1 MPQDSGNQRHEG
13 FPVLGTYQSR
23 DEEFRKNNGPFE
35 LFAMKKIE
43 EFFAWL
49 MVFLAIW
56 ILPLAAM
63 ILLGEEIPDIGALAL
78 LIVPIGVSLLYLRTS
93 FRVVPEYERLV
104 IFRLGRCIGAKG
116 PGIVLLIP
124 LIDRPITVDVR
135 ERYFEVPHETCITK
149 DNAQID
155 VDFLFYWKI
164 EEPVWSQV
172 RVQNLGESLKGLATG
187 LLRAVIG
194 DISLDQALAE
204 REHINQVL
212 KEKIDE
218 VTEHWGVYVS
228 TVEIREIVPPPEIRD
243 AMHRQMAAER
253 DKRATILQAEGER
266 QAAILRAE
274 GESIA
279 LKKIYSIAK
288 QIDEKTLNL
297 KYLETLRN
305 LGASP
310 STKYVFP
317 LEFTDLIKPFVG
329 LAGKAGQTS
338 EGKDKKES
346 P

>member
-1 MPQDSGNQRHEG
+1 M
-13 FPVLGTYQSR
+13 
-23 DEEFRKNNGPFE
+23 
-35 LFAMKKIE
+35 
-43 EFFAWL
+43 
-49 MVFLAIW
+49 
-56 ILPLAAM
+56 LPLAL
-63 ILLGEEIPDIGALAL
+63 IVLLGER
-78 LIVPIGVSLLYLRTS
+78 VPEFVVLVLVLFLVTTGLFYVRGSI
-93 FRVVPEYERLV
+93 RVIPEYERLV

-124 LIDRPITVDVR
+124 LTDRSVPVDVR
-135 ERYFEVPHETCITK
+135 ERFFEIPHETCITK

-164 EEPVWSQV
+164 QEPVWSQI
-172 RVQNLGESLKGLATG
+172 RVQNLNESLKGLATG

-253 DKRATILQAEGER
+253 DKRATILEAEGER

-279 LKKIYSIAK
+279 LERIYSIAK

-297 KYLETLRN
+297 KYLEALRE

-317 LEFTDLIKPFVG
+317 LEFTDLVKPFVG
-329 LAGKAGQTS
+329 LTEKVGHMDGAKG
-338 EGKDKKES
+338 KKELS
-346 P
+346 PL